1 MAFRG
6 KAKMLKL
13 IVHKLWSN
21 FEPESLTTFLWST
34 LLRTLLRTNRLW
46 SWDFWKCHLWRVL
59 SAGRGLLFCFA
70 PWDGSHNH
78 VNFYVHE
85 RGFLPWSHPTQRL
98 KVQKIVLVGQGQA
111 FGVPK
116 SNRTF
121 TALHIKIRYRA
132 PFFSGHILRKISTFF
147 GECIALFEVL
157 FGSIGYSVRATTV
170 AFSQKNTKNTNK

>member
-1 MAFRG
+1 M
-6 KAKMLKL
+6 
-13 IVHKLWSN
+13 
-21 FEPESLTTFLWST
+21 
-34 LLRTLLRTNRLW
+34 
-46 SWDFWKCHLWRVL
+46 

-70 PWDGSHNH
+70 PSDGSHNN

-157 FGSIGYSVRATTV
+157 FGSIGYSVSDKCS
-170 AFSQKNTKNTNK
+170 FLKKPPKIQTNRLHDNISDLSTILFYFCFYPASFIQFRDPAVRPAPRGASKASR